1 MTGEEY
7 SGPPGPKLM
16 RLVYFVG
23 AGGNPI
29 SLSLSLSL
37 LFVSNFIAV
46 TNGFSGRHR
55 CNQQMARV
63 RK

>member
-1 MTGEEY
+1 MTGEEF

-23 AGGNPI
+23 AAGNPI
-29 SLSLSLSL
+29 SD
-37 LFVSNFIAV
+37 LFLIHSQLVSNFIAV
-46 TNGFSGRHR
+46 TTGFSGLHR
-55 CNQQMARV
+55 RNQQMARV